1 MTRSL
6 NGGKAMAWET
16 FVNNLR
22 EAKDKLALWKKK
34 LDNCS
39 LLAAQVDAN
48 KISDYRN
55 ALESLPKWT
64 GQTRHLGRYIEDLE
78 TWLMEPLA
86 TKARS
91 LWLEILAWGEKEIER
106 NRVDSGVL
114 CGILPELEKI
124 YTNLI
129 TIQEPTS
136 RKLAARACVAIIFDD
151 ANRALN
157 ISDIYKQY
165 WVDLS
170 GWWQKTKTY
179 SGSGYAGEVRR
190 LLFEAFCEMQ
200 VVRQA
205 KPIPWE
211 NMLRDALEAV
221 KNASSLLADF
231 PWAGKIL
238 NESKLLHSL
247 QELLKKDSAND
258 PQSLLET
265 LKTIVESV
273 SEANL
278 LWQDLQW
285 LDEVS
290 GNLDT
295 LDHELGSHFF
305 RALQRKKGLENAS
318 GLTEALDQ
326 LRSLAGEVSDLVTKI
341 RKALEQD
348 ARMFQRVAKAIPDM
362 DERERAVVEA
372 HELLKKVTDAISQ
385 LSSTTFT
392 PTREPFKKVTE
403 IGIAKDHRRR
413 TKYLI
418 ELWAQVKR
426 KYEELNLK
434 AQSGIG
440 GDALELFLN
449 PDMCKDFGQGQGW
462 DLERFIK
469 ALKIL
474 LERGL
479 VRISISS

>member
-1 MTRSL
+1 
-6 NGGKAMAWET
+6 MAWET

-39 LLAAQVDAN
+39 LLAAQVDEN
-48 KISDYRN
+48 KLSEYRE

-91 LWLEILAWGEKEIER
+91 LWREILAWGGKEIER

-129 TIQEPTS
+129 TIQEPTL

-170 GWWQKTKTY
+170 GWWQKTETY

-190 LLFEAFCEMQ
+190 LLLEALCEMK
-200 VVRQA
+200 VVKEAR
-205 KPIPWE
+205 PIPWQ
-211 NMLRDALEAV
+211 NMLSDALERV
-221 KNASSLLADF
+221 KHASSLLADF

-238 NESKLLHSL
+238 EESKLLHSF
-247 QELLKKDSAND
+247 QELLKIASAND
-258 PQSLLET
+258 PDSI
-265 LKTIVESV
+265 LKTLDKIADMVFS
-273 SEANL
+273 ANNSCK
-278 LWQDLQW
+278 DLQW

-290 GNLDT
+290 GNLDK
-295 LDHELGSHFF
+295 LDHELGSHFI
-305 RALQRKKGLENAS
+305 RLLEKKQNLGNAS
-318 GLTEALDQ
+318 GLTEALEQ
-326 LRSLAGEVSDLVTKI
+326 LGSLAGEVSDLVTKI
-341 RKALEQD
+341 RKALEED
-348 ARMFQRVAKAIPDM
+348 ARMIQRVAKAIPDT
-362 DERERAVVEA
+362 DERERAVAEA
-372 HELLKKVTDAISQ
+372 DELLKKVRGAISQ
-385 LSSTTFT
+385 LSTTTST
-392 PTREPFKKVTE
+392 PTREPFKKVIE
-403 IGIAKDHRRR
+403 IWIPKDDRR
-413 TKYLI
+413 KMKDLI
-418 ELWAQVKR
+418 ELWGQVKG
-426 KYEELNLK
+426 KYEELKRK

-449 PDMCKDFGQGQGW
+449 PEMCKDFAQGQGW
-462 DLERFIK
+462 DLERFIN
-469 ALKIL
+469 ALKTL

>member
-1 MTRSL
+1 
-6 NGGKAMAWET
+6 MAWET

-39 LLAAQVDAN
+39 LLAAQVDEN
-48 KISDYRN
+48 KLSDYRK
-55 ALESLPKWT
+55 ALGSLPKWT
-64 GQTRHLGRYIEDLE
+64 GQTRHFGRYIEDLE

-91 LWLEILAWGEKEIER
+91 LWQDILAWGEKEIER
-106 NRVDSGVL
+106 NRVDSGLL

-129 TIQEPTS
+129 TIQEQTL

-151 ANRALN
+151 TNRALN

-170 GWWQKTKTY
+170 GWWEKTETY
-179 SGSGYAGEVRR
+179 SGSSYAGQVRR
-190 LLFEAFCEMQ
+190 LLFKAFCEMR
-200 VVRQA
+200 VVSEA
-205 KPIPWE
+205 KPIAWE

-221 KNASSLLADF
+221 KNASSLLNDF

-238 NESKLLHSL
+238 DESKLLHSF

-258 PQSLLET
+258 PRSILTT
-265 LKTIVESV
+265 LNKIADMVFSANESCK
-273 SEANL
+273 
-278 LWQDLQW
+278 DLQW

-295 LDHELGSHFF
+295 LDPELGSHFN
-305 RALQRKKGLENAS
+305 RLLEKKQNLGNAS
-318 GLTEALDQ
+318 GLTEALEQ
-326 LRSLAGEVSDLVTKI
+326 LGSLAEEVSDLVTKI
-341 RKALEQD
+341 KKALEED
-348 ARMFQRVAKAIPDM
+348 ARMLQRVAKAIPDT
-362 DERERAVVEA
+362 DERERAVAEA
-372 HELLKKVTDAISQ
+372 DELLEEVTDAISQ

-403 IGIAKDHRRR
+403 IGIAKDHRRGM
-413 TKYLI
+413 KYLI
-418 ELWAQVKR
+418 ELWAQVKG
-426 KYEELNLK
+426 KYEELKLK

-449 PDMCKDFGQGQGW
+449 PDMCKDFAQGQGW

-469 ALKIL
+469 ALEIL